1 MISSRLRLPAEAGH
15 QMLFLKLCNIPGD
28 FGEWD
33 LLLRAFCHVFHH
45 GFAGSQLIAADDD
58 GEVSL
63 CLACLLHLAFEA
75 SALKVHI
82 CDDAVL
88 TQRELDLHAFGL
100 CFFAESGDVD
110 VFICFR
116 FGDQMLHFQSEQE
129 TFKTDCKADARCG
142 RTADLFDEAVIAAA
156 AADCALRSE
165 RWILNLESGIRI
177 VVEPAHE
184 LRVDGVGDP
193 KSCEVGFQSFEL
205 LVATLTEI
213 VRDDRR
219 TDSCRF
225 AALFL
230 AVEKTKRILVESGLA
245 VFTEL
250 ALLGFEEFDEL
261 LSVLRTAVRIA
272 DGVQMEIEIFQSEL
286 MEISQAIAMTSA
298 SASGEDAP
306 RTSRPNWWNS
316 R

>member
-33 LLLRAFCHVFHH
+33 LLLRAFCHVFYH

-88 TQRELDLHAFGL
+88 TQCELDLHAFGL

-129 TFKTDCKADARCG
+129 TF
-142 RTADLFDEAVIAAA
+142 
-156 AADCALRSE
+156 
-165 RWILNLESGIRI
+165 
-177 VVEPAHE
+177 
-184 LRVDGVGDP
+184 
-193 KSCEVGFQSFEL
+193 
-205 LVATLTEI
+205 
-213 VRDDRR
+213 
-219 TDSCRF
+219 
-225 AALFL
+225 
-230 AVEKTKRILVESGLA
+230 
-245 VFTEL
+245 
-250 ALLGFEEFDEL
+250 
-261 LSVLRTAVRIA
+261 
-272 DGVQMEIEIFQSEL
+272 
-286 MEISQAIAMTSA
+286 
-298 SASGEDAP
+298 
-306 RTSRPNWWNS
+306 
-316 R
+316 

>member
-1 MISSRLRLPAEAGH
+1 M
-15 QMLFLKLCNIPGD
+15 
-28 FGEWD
+28 
-33 LLLRAFCHVFHH
+33 
-45 GFAGSQLIAADDD
+45 
-58 GEVSL
+58 
-63 CLACLLHLAFEA
+63 LHLAFEA

-88 TQRELDLHAFGL
+88 TQCELDLHAFGL
-100 CFFAESGDVD
+100 CFFAESGDID
-110 VFICFR
+110 VFFCFR

-129 TFKTDCKADARCG
+129 TFKTDRKADARCG

-165 RWILNLESGIRI
+165 RWILDLESGIRI

-205 LVATLTEI
+205 LVATLAEI

-219 TDSCRF
+219 TDSRRF

-230 AVEKTKRILVESGLA
+230 AVEKSKRILVKSGLA

-286 MEISQAIAMTSA
+286 MENLTSHRDDFRIRKRRGRTEDFQTELVEFTVTAGLRTVIAEHGADVEHLMYLLVSVHFMFQIRA
-298 SASGEDAP
+298 D
-306 RTSRPNWWNS
+306 R
-316 R
+316 